1 MRILIISQHFPP
13 ERGAVRR
20 LFEFARYFVRQGHE
34 VSVLTAIPNYPDG
47 EIPPRY
53 RGRFYFYE
61 EMDGVKV
68 HRSWTLP
75 ASNRQRRRRMFG
87 FLVFSFTCLFTSFR
101 IRPKPDVVLASMPP
115 VNTPVIGWLIS
126 RMRRSR
132 FVIEVRDLEPEAC
145 EFLGNLK
152 PSLFTRSLKRIIH
165 GLYRRADKIV
175 AVTDGLAD
183 YLKALG
189 IRTEKVTT
197 IKSGFGDEFL
207 EAAQDHVRERYGWN
221 GRFLVLYSGTLGRAH
236 ALETIIESA
245 RRLESVSDLLFV
257 MVGDGERRTALEQMT
272 RAFGLRNV
280 AFLGAQPLERIPGFL
295 KTADILVEALR
306 NTPITSG
313 IFPAKLF
320 EYMASGRPIL
330 FGARDGEAIRELRA
344 AGGVLSFASDDV
356 TKLCELIL
364 KIKDGTIDGD
374 ALGRRYS
381 EHAQRFHRRER
392 WAKDYLAFLVDHD
405 QKS

>member
-1 MRILIISQHFPP
+1 MKILVISQHFPP

-20 LFEFARYFVRQGHE
+20 LYDFARYFVRQGHE

-47 EIPPRY
+47 VVPPRY
-53 RGRFYFYE
+53 RGRLFFYE
-61 EMDGVKV
+61 EMDGIKV
-68 HRSWTLP
+68 YRSWTLP
-75 ASNRQRRRRMFG
+75 ASNLQRRRRMFG
-87 FLVFSFTCLFTSFR
+87 FLVFFCTSLLNSLR

-126 RMRRSR
+126 RLRRAR

-152 PSLFTRSLKRIIH
+152 PSLFTRGLKKIIH

-189 IRTEKVTT
+189 IFAEKVTT

-221 GRFLVLYSGTLGRAH
+221 GRFLVMYSGTLGRAH

-245 RRLESVSDLLFV
+245 RRLENLPELLFV
-257 MVGDGERRTALEQMT
+257 MVGDGERRSALELMT
-272 RAFGLRNV
+272 RDYGLRNV
-280 AFLGAQPLERIPGFL
+280 VFLGAQPLESVPGFL
-295 KTADILVEALR
+295 KSADVLVEALR
-306 NTPITSG
+306 ETPITPG

-344 AGGVLSFASDDV
+344 AGAVLSFASDDV
-356 TKLCELIL
+356 AKLSELIL
-364 KIKDGTIDGD
+364 QIKSGKIDGD

-381 EHAQRFHRRER
+381 EHAERFHRRER
-392 WAKDYLAFLVDHD
+392 WAKDYLAFLVDRE
-405 QKS
+405 